1 MAMQSAV
8 KKDLGY
14 EDSPNFFLTK
24 DIAERHFSGHSHIYR
39 KAHEKCGLRGVYLL
53 NDPRGQADIPVLFY
67 CEAKD
72 EKEADSYH
80 RKIWNQDIVPFILVE
95 TPKTLRLYSGFR
107 FAAGETNDR
116 EKGIL
121 EASIAFNEAAS
132 RLSSFHAKAIDN
144 GAVWDHWGKEVDPR
158 SRVDWSLLAKLKELE
173 QELRNQGLTRGH
185 VHALIGKFVYLRYLK
200 DREILSDRK
209 LAKWQIDPQNIF
221 SHRATLTA
229 FRELNARLEDWLNG
243 SVFPIPDNA
252 ITADSLKL
260 VANVFSGG
268 TSQGQLALDFQI
280 YDFSFIPIET
290 LSVIYEQFLHAP
302 EEGRVSRGRETG
314 AYYTPIPL
322 VNYMLNE
329 LESHRPLKE
338 GMKVLD
344 PSCGSG
350 AFLVQC
356 YRSLIEKKSGK
367 NHLRPAELREL
378 LIKHIF
384 GVDRDGDACQ
394 VAEMSL
400 ILTLLDY
407 TTPPDLE
414 NSPNFKLPTLRG
426 RNIFQADF
434 FDPDS
439 EWDRIGR
446 SKTFDWLVGNP
457 PWREAKAIT
466 VEDQYVIK
474 WTKQNEDRFSTGGNQ
489 IAEAY
494 VWHSLPLLNESSV
507 AALALPA
514 MTLFKKESTQFRAQL
529 FRTVQAWC
537 ITNFANLA
545 YTLFSG
551 RSEAPALSIFFSPR
565 SVPKQQID
573 IDERILTYAPLMAN
587 QRANRPN
594 GTISKKDTWSLAV
607 NGAEMREIPAASI
620 ASGNFR
626 EWKQAMWGSYH
637 DSKLLSRID
646 RRFPSMAD
654 FVEQNNLHIHQGL
667 ELRTAE
673 SKEETNPFPELAGR
687 LQIDF
692 SYLKKC
698 GHIFAFPNES
708 FSEIPEDMA
717 YVSKRG
723 GAAGLVV
730 SEPPHIIIDVS
741 RRFAVYSD
749 KFIAIPPRQIGISGP
764 ADSARLLQAM
774 SLYMSS
780 DFCPYHQFFLTPQW
794 GISHSIATLDALK
807 MLPIP
812 LDRLGEKDLNDWAEF
827 HAALVTESS
836 QAGAVSDS
844 SLQEVNSRVY
854 QLLGLSR
861 SERILVEDFVHW
873 NMQMVKGKVNDEI
886 ISPPKPNAMQ
896 SYLNILKG
904 ELDDFIGQD
913 SGTAHEIKAV
923 KSDDSA
929 MISISLVQGKASQ
942 PNIYEASKQAAASLF
957 QTKEHLLCRHS
968 QWLYFERCL
977 KIYDHGAMYIFKPL
991 EMIHWTRRQ
1000 AILDAGEIIAET
1012 LSGQGD

>member
-1 MAMQSAV
+1 MQSAV

-14 EDSPNFFLTK
+14 EDSPNFFPAK
-24 DIAERHFSGHSHIYR
+24 NMAERPFSGHSHIYR
-39 KAHEKCGLRGVYLL
+39 KAYEKCGLQGVYLL
-53 NDPRGQADIPVLFY
+53 NDPPRGQSDIPVLFY

-72 EKEADSYH
+72 EEEADSYH

-121 EASIAFNEAAS
+121 EASIAFNEVAN

-144 GAVWDHWGKEVDPR
+144 GVVWDRWGEEVDPR
-158 SRVDWSLLAKLKELE
+158 SRVDWSLLAKLKKLE
-173 QELRNQGLTRGH
+173 QELRHQDLTREH
-185 VHALIGKFVYLRYLK
+185 AHALIGKFVYLRYLK
-200 DREILSDRK
+200 DRGILSDRK
-209 LAKWQIDPQNIF
+209 LAKWQINPQDIF

-268 TSQGQLALDFQI
+268 TPQGQLALDFQI

-302 EEGRVSRGRETG
+302 EEGRKSRGRETG

-322 VNYMLNE
+322 VNYMLTE
-329 LESHRPLKE
+329 LESRHPLKE

-367 NHLRPAELREL
+367 SHLRPTELREL
-378 LIKHIF
+378 LTKHIF

-434 FDPDS
+434 FDPNS

-457 PWREAKAIT
+457 PWREATGNASDDRH
-466 VEDQYVIK
+466 VME
-474 WTKQNEDRFSTGGNQ
+474 WTRQNANLFPTGGNQ

-507 AALALPA
+507 AALVLPA
-514 MTLFKKESTQFRAQL
+514 MTLFKKESTKFRAQL

-537 ITNFANLA
+537 VTNFANLA

-565 SVPKQQID
+565 SGSKQQID

-594 GTISKKDTWSLAV
+594 GTSSKKDTWSLVV
-607 NGAEMREIPAASI
+607 NGAEVREIPTTSI
-620 ASGNFR
+620 VSGDYR
-626 EWKQAMWGSYH
+626 EWKQAMWGSFR
-637 DSKLLSRID
+637 DNKLLNRIAKLL
-646 RRFPSMAD
+646 PSMED
-654 FVEQNNLHIHQGL
+654 FAKQNKLKIHEGFQ
-667 ELRTAE
+667 LRASE
-673 SKEETNPFPELAGR
+673 SSEETEPTPAISGRMQVNFSNLRNCGRIFVFP
-687 LQIDF
+687 
-692 SYLKKC
+692 
-698 GHIFAFPNES
+698 PES
-708 FSEIPEDMA
+708 LSTIPSEMA
-717 YVSKRG
+717 HVRKRG
-723 GAAGLVV
+723 MMAGLTV
-730 SEPPHIIIDVS
+730 SEPPHIIVDAS

-749 KFIAIPPRQIGISGP
+749 TFIAVPSRQIGISGP
-764 ADSARLLQAM
+764 ANANIMLKAL
-774 SLYMSS
+774 SLYLSS
-780 DFCPYHQFFLTPQW
+780 DFCVYQQFFMTPEW
-794 GISHSIATLDALK
+794 GVSHSIANLNALK
-807 MLPIP
+807 SLPIP
-812 LDRLGEKDLNDWAEF
+812 LNKLSGIDLNEWASLRDSME
-827 HAALVTESS
+827 S
-836 QAGAVSDS
+836 QASRGVLTSATVRDI
-844 SLQEVNSRVY
+844 NTRVY

-861 SERILVEDFVHW
+861 IERILVEDFVRW
-873 NMQMVKGKVNDEI
+873 NMQMIKGKVVSEVIAPPI
-886 ISPPKPNAMQ
+886 IDASF
-896 SYLNILKG
+896 SYLNTLKN
-904 ELDDFIGQD
+904 ELDEFVGQD
-913 SGTAHEIKAV
+913 SDASHEIHMV
-923 KSDDSA
+923 QGDDSA
-929 MISISLVQGKASQ
+929 MISISLVQGKAGQ
-942 PNIYEASKQAAASLF
+942 PSIYEASKQAAASLA
-957 QTKEHLLCRHS
+957 QTKEHLLRRHS

-977 KIYDHGAMYIFKPL
+977 KIYDRGAMYIFKPL

-1012 LSGQGD
+1012 LNGQGD